1 MGISK
6 KKKQDILP
14 DEIKANIYDKI
25 QLLVDFHGITRLE
38 IEKTQEKIKDILSSD
53 IYSRQEDEFLQEEL
67 EAYGER
73 HDISQASLR
82 RFYDIEN
89 VVRYYSKDK
98 TEIITISRM
107 FISISLN
114 YKVAH
119 KLKDNIKL
127 IAELVE
133 LFSKEGYF
141 EVEGVYLIKSDSIYC
156 KSLYRLYQ
164 CYDKNMFGDAGYLL
178 QKKENKIL
186 PESTAICNR
195 FKYDIYDVSI
205 IKSVIKGI
213 TTGEQEIYEGRLKT
227 IGSFEVLNEETYI
240 NIKETMEELNNISFK
255 LFMSHITSN
264 FANDLILGK
273 TDKVK
278 EGVNINEQR

>member
-1 MGISK
+1 M
-6 KKKQDILP
+6 
-14 DEIKANIYDKI
+14 
-25 QLLVDFHGITRLE
+25 
-38 IEKTQEKIKDILSSD
+38 
-53 IYSRQEDEFLQEEL
+53 
-67 EAYGER
+67 
-73 HDISQASLR
+73 
-82 RFYDIEN
+82 
-89 VVRYYSKDK
+89 
-98 TEIITISRM
+98 
-107 FISISLN
+107 
-114 YKVAH
+114 
-119 KLKDNIKL
+119 
-127 IAELVE
+127 
-133 LFSKEGYF
+133 
-141 EVEGVYLIKSDSIYC
+141 
-156 KSLYRLYQ
+156 
-164 CYDKNMFGDAGYLL
+164 

-227 IGSFEVLNEETYI
+227 IVSFEVLNEETYI

>member
-127 IAELVE
+127 IA
-133 LFSKEGYF
+133 
-141 EVEGVYLIKSDSIYC
+141 
-156 KSLYRLYQ
+156 
-164 CYDKNMFGDAGYLL
+164 
-178 QKKENKIL
+178 
-186 PESTAICNR
+186 
-195 FKYDIYDVSI
+195 
-205 IKSVIKGI
+205 
-213 TTGEQEIYEGRLKT
+213 
-227 IGSFEVLNEETYI
+227 
-240 NIKETMEELNNISFK
+240 
-255 LFMSHITSN
+255 
-264 FANDLILGK
+264 
-273 TDKVK
+273 
-278 EGVNINEQR
+278 